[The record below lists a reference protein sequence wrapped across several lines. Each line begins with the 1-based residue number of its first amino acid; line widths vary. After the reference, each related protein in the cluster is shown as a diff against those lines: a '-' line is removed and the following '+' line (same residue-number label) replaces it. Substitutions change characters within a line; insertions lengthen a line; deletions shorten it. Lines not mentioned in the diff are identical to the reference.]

1 LSARA
6 AWRLESLGFDKVFR
20 YTAGKADWFAN
31 GLPREGKR
39 ADSPHSGD
47 LARRDVA
54 TCRLTERAAEVERR
68 LEAEGRDVC
77 VVVNDER
84 VVLGLARKE
93 ALASDPQATVE
104 QVMESGPTTIRP
116 NWTLEEIVTHMRAQN
131 LDSRLVTN
139 SDGQLM
145 GILYRSDAEHLMD
158 ELQAA
163 NKKGV

>member
-6 AWRLESLGFDKVFR
+6 AWRLESLGFDKFFR

-31 GLPREGKR
+31 GWPSEGER

-47 LARRDVA
+47 LARRDVP
-54 TCRLTERAAEVERR
+54 TCRLTERAAEMEKR
-68 LEAEGRDVC
+68 LEAEGQDVC
-77 VVVNDER
+77 VVVNAER

-93 ALASDPQATVE
+93 ALASDPQTTVE

-116 NWTLEEIVTHMRAQN
+116 NWTIEEIVNYMREQN

-145 GILYRSDAEHLMD
+145 GILYRSDAERRMD

-163 NKKGV
+163 NEKGV